1 MKNLRG
7 TYVHRGD
14 AYRRRRRVKRTVL
27 AASFVGVTAFVAG
40 NRRPAAPAA
49 EAAPVK
55 SAAAARAPGFRIDL
69 ATDRSLAMAL
79 DSTNGEL
86 ALVRAQLERANK
98 IITFSSRYSIGA
110 DLAGTIVDVASAEGI
125 DPELAFRLVK
135 LESDFNPH
143 ATSPVGAV
151 GLTQVMPSTAKYY
164 VKGITRERLYDPS
177 TNLRVGF
184 RYLRG
189 LVDEYHG
196 DVKLA
201 LLVYNRGPV
210 AVEKSRAQ
218 GDNPSNGYDRILTKG
233 YQGSGVME

>member
-14 AYRRRRRVKRTVL
+14 AYRRRSRVRQTVL
-27 AASFVGVTAFVAG
+27 ALGFFSAVAFVMG
-40 NRRPAAPAA
+40 NRKPVTTSA

-55 SAAAARAPGFRIDL
+55 TASPFNISL
-69 ATDRSLAMAL
+69 TTDRALSARL
-79 DSTNGEL
+79 DSTRGEL
-86 ALVRAQLERANK
+86 ELMKLQMARATT
-98 IITFSSRYSIGA
+98 IIDYSSQYRIGA
-110 DLAGTIVDVASAEGI
+110 DLATTIVDVASAEGI

-151 GLTQVMPSTAKYY
+151 GLTQVMPATARYY
-164 VKGITRERLYDPS
+164 VKNVSRENLYKPQV
-177 TNLRVGF
+177 NLEVGF

-189 LVDEYHG
+189 LVKEYHG

-210 AVEKSRAQ
+210 AVARARSG
-218 GDNPSNGYDRILTKG
+218 GDNPSNGYDRIITKG
-233 YQGSGVME
+233 YHGKGTVE

>member
-14 AYRRRRRVKRTVL
+14 AYRRRKRIKRSAL
-27 AASFVGVTAFVAG
+27 ALSFFGAVAFVVG
-40 NRRPAAPAA
+40 NRNPAAPAA
-49 EAAPVK
+49 EAAPVH
-55 SAAAARAPGFRIDL
+55 RAGFKIDVS
-69 ATDRSLAMAL
+69 TDRSLSFAL
-79 DSTNGEL
+79 DSARGEL
-86 ALVRAQLERANK
+86 ELVRTQLERAQK
-98 IITFSSRYSIGA
+98 VIGYSSRYGIGA

-135 LESDFNPH
+135 LESDFNVR

-151 GLTQVMPSTAKYY
+151 GLTQVMPATAKYFQ
-164 VKGITRERLYDPS
+164 KGITREKLYDPQ
-177 TNLRVGF
+177 TNLRIGF

-189 LVDEYHG
+189 LVNEYDG
-196 DVKLA
+196 NVKLA

-210 AVEKSRAQ
+210 AVAKSRAQ

-233 YQGSGVME
+233 YSGSGVME

>member
-14 AYRRRRRVKRTVL
+14 AYRRRARLKRTVL
-27 AASFVGVTAFVAG
+27 ALSFFGASAFVLG
-40 NRRPAAPAA
+40 NRKPAAPTA

-55 SAAAARAPGFRIDL
+55 SNAFSFSV
-69 ATDRSLAMAL
+69 ATDRSLSFAL
-79 DSTNGEL
+79 DSARGEL
-86 ALVRAQLERANK
+86 ELVRAQLERAQKVINY
-98 IITFSSRYSIGA
+98 SSRYHIGA
-110 DLAGTIVDVASAEGI
+110 DLAGNIVDVASAEGI

-135 LESDFNPH
+135 LESDFNVH
-143 ATSPVGAV
+143 ATSPVGAI

-164 VKGITRERLYDPS
+164 VKGITREKLYDPH

-189 LVDEYHG
+189 LVDEYDG
-196 DVKLA
+196 NVKLA

-210 AVEKSRAQ
+210 AVAKSRAQ

-233 YQGSGVME
+233 YRGTGVME

>member
-14 AYRRRRRVKRTVL
+14 ANRRHTRVKRTVL
-27 AASFVGVTAFVAG
+27 ALSFFAATAFLLG
-40 NRRPAAPAA
+40 NRKPAATDAH
-49 EAAPVK
+49 AAPVE
-55 SAAAARAPGFRIDL
+55 SSTSFRINL
-69 ATDRSLAMAL
+69 STDRSLTAQL
-79 DSTNGEL
+79 DSTRGEL
-86 ALVRAQLERANK
+86 ELARTQLDRATNVIAYSSQYK
-98 IITFSSRYSIGA
+98 IAA
-110 DLAGTIVDVASAEGI
+110 DLASAIVDVASAEGI

-135 LESDFNPH
+135 LESDFNVR

-151 GLTQVMPSTAKYY
+151 GLTQIMPATAKFYM
-164 VKGITRERLYDPS
+164 KGITRDGLYEPN

-189 LVDEYHG
+189 LVKEYNG
-196 DVKLA
+196 NVGLA

-210 AVEKSRAQ
+210 AVQKARAE

-233 YQGSGVME
+233 YRGKGTVE

>member
-14 AYRRRRRVKRTVL
+14 AYRRRSRLKRSAL
-27 AASFVGVTAFVAG
+27 ALSFFGAAAFVVA
-40 NRRPAAPAA
+40 NRKPAARSA
-49 EAAPVK
+49 EAAPVQT
-55 SAAAARAPGFRIDL
+55 PGFRINV
-69 ATDRSLAMAL
+69 ATDRSIASAL
-79 DSTNGEL
+79 DSTRGEL
-86 ALVRAQLERANK
+86 ALVRAELERAQK
-98 IITFSSRYSIGA
+98 VISYSSRYNIGA
-110 DLAGTIVDVASAEGI
+110 SLAGNIVDVASAEGI

-135 LESDFNPH
+135 LESDFNVH

-164 VKGITRERLYDPS
+164 VKDVTREKLYDPQ

-189 LVDEYHG
+189 LVDEYDG
-196 DVKLA
+196 NVKLA

-210 AVEKSRAQ
+210 AVAKSRAQ

-233 YQGSGVME
+233 YRGSGVME

>member
-14 AYRRRRRVKRTVL
+14 AYRRRRRMKQTVMAL
-27 AASFVGVTAFVAG
+27 SFFGATAFVLG
-40 NRRPAAPAA
+40 NRKPATQSA

-55 SAAAARAPGFRIDL
+55 ASAFNINL
-69 ATDRSLAMAL
+69 NTDRSLTFAL
-79 DSTNGEL
+79 DSARGEL
-86 ALVRAQLERANK
+86 DLMRAQLDRAK
-98 IITFSSRYSIGA
+98 QIMSYSSRYKIGA
-110 DLAGTIVDVASAEGI
+110 DLAGSIMEVAQAEGI

-135 LESDFNPH
+135 LESDFNTH

-151 GLTQVMPSTAKYY
+151 GLTQVMPSTAKFY
-164 VKGITRERLYDPS
+164 VKGITRERLYDPN

-196 DVKLA
+196 DVKIA

-210 AVEKSRAQ
+210 AVAKSRAQ

-233 YQGSGVME
+233 YRGNGVVE

>member
-7 TYVHRGD
+7 SYVHRGD
-14 AYRRRRRVKRTVL
+14 AYRRRRRLQRSAL
-27 AASFVGVTAFVAG
+27 ALSFFGAAAFIIG
-40 NRRPAAPAA
+40 NRKPAAPTAF
-49 EAAPVK
+49 AAPVT
-55 SAAAARAPGFRIDL
+55 SSPFRINV
-69 ATDRSLAMAL
+69 ATNKSLTFAL
-79 DSTNGEL
+79 DSTRGEL
-86 ALVRAQLERANK
+86 ELVRAQLERATTVINYS
-98 IITFSSRYSIGA
+98 TRYEINA
-110 DLAGTIVDVASAEGI
+110 DLAGKIVDVASAEGI
-125 DPELAFRLVK
+125 DPELAFRLAK

-151 GLTQVMPSTAKYY
+151 GLTQVMPSTAKFY
-164 VKGITRERLYDPS
+164 VKGITKEKLYDPS

-196 DVKLA
+196 DMKLA

-218 GDNPSNGYDRILTKG
+218 GENPSNGYDRILTKG
-233 YQGSGVME
+233 YRGKGVME